1 MKKKLILIDGMALA
15 YRGHF
20 ALIKAPRM
28 TSSGMNTSACFIFAN
43 TILELLDKEQPT
55 HIAVALDTSE
65 PTFRH
70 KEYPDYK
77 AQRDAMPEDLS
88 LALPFIAKI
97 CSAFNIPVIKVPG
110 WEADDIIGTLS
121 KQAASEGI
129 EVGMV
134 TPDKDFAQLIEEK
147 IIQYKPSRSGNGYEK
162 IGISETLEKWKISRI
177 DQVIDM
183 LAMMGDASDNIPGI
197 PGIGPKSAEKL
208 LAEFDSVEGVLA
220 NTDQLKG
227 KQKEKVEE
235 NRELALLSKKLVTI
249 QLDTPIKE
257 SLEDLTKKE
266 FDKPALLSIFKELEF
281 KSLASRVFGEVIEE
295 KKPSQKSIQD
305 TVRNYQL
312 VDTQEKRNQLI
323 DLLIQQS
330 SVCFDCET
338 TGLDYKVCEL
348 VGIAFSFETTHAFY
362 VPTLIDGSNAKEIAR
377 EFRIFFE
384 NPNIE
389 KVGHNLKYDLA
400 VLKWHDITVKGPFFD
415 SMIAAHLCLPDE
427 RKGMDYLAS
436 KLLDYQCIPITD
448 LIGPKGKDQGSM
460 KTVPLNVACE
470 YACEDV
476 DITWQLAE
484 LFRKKLK
491 ERGQEKVFY
500 EIECPLIP
508 VLIEMEFEGIR
519 LDPIATHELSNTL
532 KTKIREATNSIY
544 EEAGESFNISSPK
557 QLGIVLFEKL
567 QLVEKPKKTKTGQYQ
582 TNEQT
587 LSDLSKD
594 HEIVRKVLDY
604 RTFSKLKSTYVDTLP
619 GYISPKSNRIHTH
632 YDQAVTTTGRMQS
645 HDPNLQNIP
654 IRSDLGKEI
663 RKAFVARNSDF
674 LLLAAD
680 YSQIELRIAASLSQ
694 DPNMIDAFRSQQ
706 DIHSATAATLY
717 GVSHDQVSGDM
728 RRKAKT
734 VNFGILYGI
743 SAFGLSQRTEMN
755 RSEAKELIELYF
767 KKYSKI
773 QEWMDKT
780 IEFAHKNEYVETI
793 TGRRRYLRDINSQN
807 KTTANAVERNAIN
820 APIQGTAADMIKL
833 AMTRIQTEI
842 QRQNLKS
849 RMLLQVHDELV
860 FDMHL
865 EEEEILKTLVDS
877 CMKIALPLDSVQIEV
892 EMGSGKNWLQAH

>member
-1 MKKKLILIDGMALA
+1 
-15 YRGHF
+15 
-20 ALIKAPRM
+20 
-28 TSSGMNTSACFIFAN
+28 
-43 TILELLDKEQPT
+43 
-55 HIAVALDTSE
+55 
-65 PTFRH
+65 
-70 KEYPDYK
+70 
-77 AQRDAMPEDLS
+77 
-88 LALPFIAKI
+88 
-97 CSAFNIPVIKVPG
+97 
-110 WEADDIIGTLS
+110 
-121 KQAASEGI
+121 
-129 EVGMV
+129 
-134 TPDKDFAQLIEEK
+134 
-147 IIQYKPSRSGNGYEK
+147 
-162 IGISETLEKWKISRI
+162 
-177 DQVIDM
+177 
-183 LAMMGDASDNIPGI
+183 
-197 PGIGPKSAEKL
+197 
-208 LAEFDSVEGVLA
+208 
-220 NTDQLKG
+220 
-227 KQKEKVEE
+227 
-235 NRELALLSKKLVTI
+235 
-249 QLDTPIKE
+249 
-257 SLEDLTKKE
+257 
-266 FDKPALLSIFKELEF
+266 
-281 KSLASRVFGEVIEE
+281 
-295 KKPSQKSIQD
+295 
-305 TVRNYQL
+305 
-312 VDTQEKRNQLI
+312 
-323 DLLIQQS
+323 
-330 SVCFDCET
+330 
-338 TGLDYKVCEL
+338 
-348 VGIAFSFETTHAFY
+348 
-362 VPTLIDGSNAKEIAR
+362 
-377 EFRIFFE
+377 
-384 NPNIE
+384 
-389 KVGHNLKYDLA
+389 
-400 VLKWHDITVKGPFFD
+400 
-415 SMIAAHLCLPDE
+415 
-427 RKGMDYLAS
+427 
-436 KLLDYQCIPITD
+436 
-448 LIGPKGKDQGSM
+448 
-460 KTVPLNVACE
+460 
-470 YACEDV
+470 
-476 DITWQLAE
+476 
-484 LFRKKLK
+484 
-491 ERGQEKVFY
+491 
-500 EIECPLIP
+500 
-508 VLIEMEFEGIR
+508 MEFEGIR

-567 QLVEKPKKTKTGQYQ
+567 QLVENPKKTKTGQYQ

-860 FDMHL
+860 FDMHV

-877 CMKIALPLDSVQIEV
+877 CMKIALPLDSVEIEV